1 MFASPGSA
9 TRSTNAAKPA
19 TTALGGY
26 RDPKPMV
33 FSGLYPIDGSDY
45 PDLRDALDKLKLN
58 DAALVY
64 EPETSAA
71 LGFGFRIGFLGMLHL
86 EIVRERLE
94 REFDLDLISTLPN
107 VVYDVTLDDG
117 TVLTVANPSEFPYG
131 KVDLGDRAG
140 GAGDRP
146 GAERVH
152 RRDHGAVPAEARL
165 AARHGLLSEERVE
178 MRYTLPLAEIV
189 FDFFDQLKSR
199 TRGYAS
205 LDYEPD
211 GDQVADL
218 VKVDI
223 MLQGETVDAFSSI
236 VHKDK
241 AYAYGVMMA
250 GKLKDLIPRQQFE
263 VPIQAAIGSRIIAR
277 ENIRAIR
284 EDVLAKCYG
293 GDISRKRKL
302 LEKQKAGKKRMKNIG
317 TVEVPPE
324 AFIAALSSDGHAAE
338 ASLKRLGTDRI
349 DLYYAHQDD
358 DSQTQEAVLEAFG
371 KLVDAGKVRVIGASN
386 FHAARLKS
394 AVEAA
399 KTSDLPRYHVLQ
411 PEYNLVSRTKFE
423 GELQDYCVT
432 ENIGVLPYY
441 GLASGFLT
449 GKYRTKDDLGQSVR
463 GGRMGELL
471 EGTGKAVLDAMDS
484 VVEATG
490 ATHAQVALAW
500 LIAQPGVTAPIASAT
515 SVKQI
520 EDLLPAMTLE
530 LSKDQLDALMV
541 AGA

>member
-1 MFASPGSA
+1 MTLRRLGSTDLKIA
-9 TRSTNAAKPA
+9 PLV
-19 TTALGGY
+19 LGGNVFGWTADRAASFAVLDAFVAGGGTMIDTADVY
-26 RDPKPMV
+26 SAWVDGHQGGESESMIGEWLKASGKRDDVLIATKV
-33 FSGLYPIDGSDY
+33 
-45 PDLRDALDKLKLN
+45 
-58 DAALVY
+58 
-64 EPETSAA
+64 
-71 LGFGFRIGFLGMLHL
+71 GMLPG
-86 EIVRERLE
+86 E
-94 REFDLDLISTLPN
+94 
-107 VVYDVTLDDG
+107 
-117 TVLTVANPSEFPYG
+117 
-131 KVDLGDRAG
+131 G
-140 GAGDRP
+140 GEKLAP
-146 GAERVH
+146 
-152 RRDHGAVPAEARL
+152 ARL
-165 AARHGLLSEERVE
+165 AA
-178 MRYTLPLAEIV
+178 
-189 FDFFDQLKSR
+189 
-199 TRGYAS
+199 
-205 LDYEPD
+205 
-211 GDQVADL
+211 
-218 VKVDI
+218 
-223 MLQGETVDAFSSI
+223 
-236 VHKDK
+236 
-241 AYAYGVMMA
+241 
-250 GKLKDLIPRQQFE
+250 
-263 VPIQAAIGSRIIAR
+263 
-277 ENIRAIR
+277 
-284 EDVLAKCYG
+284 
-293 GDISRKRKL
+293 
-302 LEKQKAGKKRMKNIG
+302 
-317 TVEVPPE
+317 
-324 AFIAALSSDGHAAE
+324 AAE

-449 GKYRTKDDLGQSVR
+449 GKYRTKDDLSQSVR

-520 EDLLPAMTLE
+520 EDLLPSMTLE
-530 LSKDQLDALMV
+530 LTKDQQDALTD